1 MRLRKFKKR
10 FKLGESEQKVLL
22 AIGAGTFLAASIVLP
37 GLPIALQPI
46 LKMRGDKGFLKLLKK
61 LRDKNVINLGG
72 ERIKLTS
79 KGQKLLKEIQISQI
93 EIPRTN
99 DWDEIWHLVS
109 YDIPD
114 TNKKAR
120 DWFRRTLE
128 RLDFYQI
135 QESLWVHPFDC
146 KEEIAVIAKTMRIS
160 EFVIIMNTNH
170 LPDQKELEDHFEI

>member
-61 LRDKNVINLGG
+61 LRDKNVISLGG
-72 ERIKLTS
+72 ERIKSTS
-79 KGQKLLKEIQISQI
+79 KGRKLLREIQINQI
-93 EIPRTN
+93 EIPRTK

-114 TNKKAR
+114 TSKKAR
-120 DWFRRTLE
+120 DWFRQTLE
-128 RLDFYQI
+128 RLAFYQI
-135 QESLWVHPFDC
+135 QESLWVYPFDC
-146 KEEIAVIAKTMRIS
+146 KEEIAIIAKTMGILP
-160 EFVIIMNTNH
+160 FVIMVNTDH
-170 LPDQKELEDHFEI
+170 LPNQKELEEHFDV